1 MTLSAEASYTDGIEK
16 VEFYEGTT
24 KIGEATTAPYSYI
37 WADAPVGSH
46 SVTAKAYAVGR
57 RHGRF
62 IRRNVHCQCAER
74 ASGCQHY
81 IAARSL
87 SDGRRPTVPIIVEA
101 TDPDGEIVSV
111 DFYCGTTKLE
121 TVTKPIDG
129 TYSGTFAP
137 LEPGTY
143 VVTAIATD
151 DRGGIMGG
159 QSLQIEVG
167 DAPLGEDIF
176 YQYAFDDY
184 TGTGKPSGLNV
195 DLTGGSA
202 SAVPAP
208 NKPEWGNCVK
218 LDNKFSVSIHM
229 PTPNPNSGI
238 IVAEGDFMF
247 ERLRQQTHAVPPA
260 LYIVRGAHCRK
271 FCRQKAISL
280 SQRTAALQ
288 SAIPLCESKK
298 MSGITSKR

>member
-46 SVTAKAYAVGR
+46 SVTAKAYAVG
-57 RHGRF
+57 GGTADSSAVTF
-62 IRRNVHCQCAER
+62 TVSAPNVR
-74 ASGCQHY
+74 PVVNITSPPDHY
-81 IAARSL
+81 L
-87 SDGRRPTVPIIVEA
+87 MGVGQTVPIIVEA

-167 DAPLGEDIF
+167 DAPLEKISSISTLSMITPE
-176 YQYAFDDY
+176 QAS
-184 TGTGKPSGLNV
+184 PAGL
-195 DLTGGSA
+195 T
-202 SAVPAP
+202 
-208 NKPEWGNCVK
+208 
-218 LDNKFSVSIHM
+218 SI
-229 PTPNPNSGI
+229 
-238 IVAEGDFMF
+238 
-247 ERLRQQTHAVPPA
+247 
-260 LYIVRGAHCRK
+260 
-271 FCRQKAISL
+271 
-280 SQRTAALQ
+280 
-288 SAIPLCESKK
+288 
-298 MSGITSKR
+298 